1 MQCTPQELATLLES
15 FVKVAKL
22 LGPTDS
28 SATQEDTTGAKS
40 PLWRS
45 ILASLPRLSEPLKDI
60 LGAIKLK
67 KAQEG
72 SKIEMWTD
80 TERYPEIADADVG
93 MQGVEIEL
101 EEELVSSKFCCKP
114 MKRSGV
120 VLSNFS

>member
-1 MQCTPQELATLLES
+1 MQCTPQELATLLEA
-15 FVKVAKL
+15 FDKVAKL
-22 LGPTDS
+22 LGPADS

-72 SKIEMWTD
+72 NKIEMWTD

-114 MKRSGV
+114 MERYGV
-120 VLSNFS
+120 VLM